1 MVGTTTDSNGRPSR
15 IEATMPG
22 TDEIDPW
29 AGYDPAVRA
38 ALGAVSLAA
47 TAPIVEALEA
57 RGEMVSGLE
66 GADLPQVAKAALD
79 AVADLEMRLDGEGLL
94 LGPLSDKQRAR
105 VRAIAEEMAEGRP
118 KAG

>member
-1 MVGTTTDSNGRPSR
+1 MIGTTADLNARLSR

-29 AGYDPAVRA
+29 EGYDEAVRS
-38 ALGAVSLAA
+38 ALAAVSLAA

-105 VRAIAEEMAEGRP
+105 VGSIADE
-118 KAG
+118 